1 MDPCEQ
7 ILRKIRDLKAQLEKR
22 EAQLAKDRY
31 DLFNRAYASNP
42 GGSLRDKGTYVGH
55 IRVIQG
61 YRTGLAKATAKAREM
76 RCL

>member
-7 ILRKIRDLKAQLEKR
+7 ILRKIRDLEVQLKKR

-42 GGSLRDKGTYVGH
+42 GGDLSNKGTYLGH
-55 IRVIQG
+55 VRVIQG
-61 YRTGLAKATAKAREM
+61 YRVGLARKIAEAKKM
-76 RCL
+76 GCL